1 MKRNRI
7 FAWMAV
13 AMTLAACSTNDIA
26 DITANDA
33 DNIVNIASVTRSGE
47 GGTATSTMTAP
58 FHLVNVTQ
66 QTNYGWKCEA
76 DYTYNSS
83 TSQYAR
89 KDGDL
94 VVWCNIK
101 SDNSS
106 EQMVANEFQAFSPL
120 RTVANE
126 ASYTTFQI
134 LPDQST
140 PDKLAAA
147 DWMTATATSTKAAAT
162 DGLSLNFVH
171 KNAKLHFDVT
181 LKDDAAALTV
191 NDNTAALTS
200 NNFKVLGTITPYYNS
215 TGNSKTI
222 DAIVEADKD
231 YSGVNLIEVT
241 IDGDTYA
248 APIPSNL
255 LIQTAEGTQYNF
267 EEGKQ
272 YNFDLVIGHD
282 QATISSVYVADWG
295 EGSIDLNGNDD
306 ALLKI
311 DYKTEII
318 DGRTTYLVYNYDGY
332 NAWIDAAIS
341 NAQLSNSSHGY
352 YPEEYNTDVSLILKR
367 DIYVPAGA
375 TLKRIV
381 KEGFNKLTFN
391 GVIDGQGHTI
401 HIASQDL
408 TTFFNGICAYNSG
421 TIKNLNFDIDNIQ
434 SQVWVSLV
442 GENNN
447 DGVIENCRLNGDIKV
462 YLMPNGSGYA
472 KQAVGICAYNYGKII
487 ACENNINITS
497 DGSANNPIEAAPIC
511 INNYGTIIGCIN
523 NGNINIS
530 TGDSYQAAAGIVA
543 LYLFSGNVVSCVN
556 TGEIISKIAIA
567 YNVYG
572 GNMSHCYWNNSGE
585 GYKAFDSQSSGSVSN
600 CAYAPSWTEEIINN
614 LNTATDED
622 GNSIEYYGYMFT
634 TDANGKLII
643 VPYTPSSSSSA
654 ARR

>member
-83 TSQYAR
+83 TGQYAR

-106 EQMVANEFQAFSPL
+106 ERMVANEFQAFSPL

-140 PDKLAAA
+140 ADKLAAA

-162 DGLSLNFVH
+162 DGLSLNFEH

-181 LKDDAAALTV
+181 LKGDV
-191 NDNTAALTS
+191 AALTS
-200 NNFKVLGTITPYYNS
+200 NNFKVLGAITPYYNS

-241 IDGDTYA
+241 IDGETYA

-272 YNFDLVIGHD
+272 YNFDLVIGHN
-282 QATISSVYVADWG
+282 QATISSVSVTDW
-295 EGSIDLNGNDD
+295 EDDSIDLNGNDD
-306 ALLKI
+306 ALLEG
-311 DYKTEII
+311 YKVSVDPET
-318 DGRTTYLVYNYDGY
+318 GVRTFTVSNY
-332 NAWIDAAIS
+332 NAFKLWSETNDVANTNITLDGDITVPDGETLPYIS
-341 NAQLSNSSHGY
+341 S
-352 YPEEYNTDVSLILKR
+352 
-367 DIYVPAGA
+367 
-375 TLKRIV
+375 
-381 KEGFNKLTFN
+381 FN
-391 GVIDGQGHTI
+391 GVFDGKGHTI
-401 HIASQDL
+401 KNIKNLVEYKHCILGS
-408 TTFFNGICAYNSG
+408 TNYG
-421 TIKNLNFDIDNIQ
+421 TIKNVNFDIDITTEIF
-434 SQVWVSLV
+434 SGIVVS
-442 GENNN
+442 NNE
-447 DGVIENCRLNGDIKV
+447 GTIENCTISGSAITSQGD
-462 YLMPNGSGYA
+462 YRRFS
-472 KQAVGICAYNYGKII
+472 GICAHNQDGIII
-487 ACENNINITS
+487 ACVNNISVTQPKGDINGTITS
-497 DGSANNPIEAAPIC
+497 GGIC
-511 INNYGTIIGCIN
+511 EQNGGLIIGCIN
-523 NGNINIS
+523 NGNISLVSANNAQYHVI
-530 TGDSYQAAAGIVA
+530 AGIA
-543 LYLFSGNVVSCVN
+543 ANNKYSYYRTYYGTIIACAN
-556 TGEIISKIAIA
+556 TGTISSNNPIFHNSDPQSKTDYCYWTQGNESTTDMTNSGKVTSWDDMTISKL
-567 YNVYG
+567 
-572 GNMSHCYWNNSGE
+572 NSA
-585 GYKAFDSQSSGSVSN
+585 K
-600 CAYAPSWTEEIINN
+600 
-614 LNTATDED
+614 D
-622 GNSIEYYGYMFT
+622 GDDVDAKTIKEYGYEFK
-634 TDANGKLII
+634 TDDNGKLII
-643 VPYTPSSSSSA
+643 VPYTPSSSSA

>member
-1 MKRNRI
+1 MKKKKI
-7 FAWMAV
+7 FALMA
-13 AMTLAACSTNDIA
+13 AALSLTACSTNDIA
-26 DITANDA
+26 DITHDDA
-33 DNIVNIASVTRSGE
+33 DNVVNVASVTRSPE
-47 GGTATSTMTAP
+47 GGTTTSTSSPMTAP
-58 FHLVNVTQ
+58 FHLVNKTQ
-66 QTNYGWKCEA
+66 QTVYGANYEA
-76 DYTYNSS
+76 DFQATLNEDGSVSGYTISNG
-83 TSQYAR
+83 
-89 KDGDL
+89 KIL
-94 VVWCNIK
+94 WCNK
-101 SDNSS
+101 MSDGVRMDNVF
-106 EQMVANEFQAFSPL
+106 EAFSPL
-120 RTVANE
+120 KTAENN
-126 ASYTTFQI
+126 ASFTTFNI
-134 LPDQST
+134 PTDQSSAQ
-140 PDKLAAA
+140 KLASA
-147 DWMTATATSTKAAAT
+147 DWMTATTTKKKAEATS
-162 DGLSLNFVH
+162 GLELIFSH
-171 KNAKLHFDVT
+171 RNAKLHFNVTFKGEVEASNVT
-181 LKDDAAALTV
+181 LSSD
-191 NDNTAALTS
+191 
-200 NNFKVLGTITPYYNS
+200 NFKVVDFITPCYTA

-222 DAIVEADKD
+222 EAIVEADKD

-241 IDGDTYA
+241 INFDANNSETYKVSL
-248 APIPSNL
+248 PSGL
-255 LIQTAEGTQYNF
+255 TQF

-282 QATISSVYVADWG
+282 QATISSVYVTDWG
-295 EGSIDLNGNDD
+295 EGSIDLQGNDD

-311 DYKTEII
+311 DYTIETI

-341 NAQLSNSSHGY
+341 NAQLSNSSQGY
-352 YPEEYNTDVSLILKR
+352 YPEEYNTDVSLKLKK

-600 CAYAPSWTEEIINN
+600 CAYAPSWTDEIINN
-614 LNTATDED
+614 LNTATDGD

>member
-147 DWMTATATSTKAAAT
+147 DWMTATKTLTKLN
-162 DGLSLNFVH
+162 DNNQINSLDLNFEH
-171 KNAKLHFDVT
+171 RNAKLHFNVT
-181 LKDDAAALTV
+181 INDDANGITANDITV
-191 NDNTAALTS
+191 IGGI
-200 NNFKVLGTITPYYNS
+200 KPYYNS
-215 TGNSKTI
+215 GENTI
-222 DAIVEADKD
+222 EAIVEPVSDLSTTTGK
-231 YSGVNLIEVT
+231 LIQIKISDDET
-241 IDGDTYA
+241 LA
-248 APIPSNL
+248 ASFPSNL
-255 LIQTAEGTQYNF
+255 TSLSP
-267 EEGKQ
+267 GKQ
-272 YNFDLVIGHD
+272 YNFSLSIGHD

-381 KEGFNKLTFN
+381 KEDDNKLTFN

-472 KQAVGICAYNYGKII
+472 EQAVGICAYNYGKII

-497 DGSANNPIEAAPIC
+497 DGSGNNPIEAAPIC
-511 INNYGTIIGCIN
+511 INNKGTIIGCIN

-530 TGDSYQAAAGIVA
+530 TGDSYQAAGIVA
-543 LYLFSGNVVSCVN
+543 LFLYSGNVVSCVN

-567 YNVYG
+567 YDVNG
-572 GNMSHCYWNNSGE
+572 GNMSHCYWNNSDQ
-585 GYKAFDSQSSGSVSN
+585 GYKAYNNYNSGTVSN
-600 CAYAPSWTEEIINN
+600 CVYAASWTDEIINN
-614 LNTATDED
+614 LNTAQD
-622 GNSIEYYGYMFT
+622 GDNKTIQDYGYEFT
-634 TDANGKLII
+634 TDTNGKLII
-643 VPYTPSSSSSA
+643 VPSTSSSSSA

>member
-83 TSQYAR
+83 TGQYAR

-106 EQMVANEFQAFSPL
+106 ERMVANEFQAFSPL

-140 PDKLAAA
+140 ADKLAAA

-162 DGLSLNFVH
+162 DGLSLNFEH

-181 LKDDAAALTV
+181 LKGDV
-191 NDNTAALTS
+191 AALTS
-200 NNFKVLGTITPYYNS
+200 NNFKVLGAITPYYNS

-222 DAIVEADKD
+222 DATVEADKD

-241 IDGDTYA
+241 IDGETYA

-282 QATISSVYVADWG
+282 QATISSVSVTDW
-295 EGSIDLNGNDD
+295 EDDSIDLNGNDD
-306 ALLKI
+306 ALLEG
-311 DYKTEII
+311 YKVSVDPET
-318 DGRTTYLVYNYDGY
+318 GVRTFTVSNY
-332 NAWIDAAIS
+332 NAFKLWSETNDVANTNITLDGDITVPDGETLPYIS
-341 NAQLSNSSHGY
+341 S
-352 YPEEYNTDVSLILKR
+352 
-367 DIYVPAGA
+367 
-375 TLKRIV
+375 
-381 KEGFNKLTFN
+381 FN
-391 GVIDGQGHTI
+391 GVFDGKGHTI
-401 HIASQDL
+401 KNIKNLVEYKHCILGS
-408 TTFFNGICAYNSG
+408 TNYG
-421 TIKNLNFDIDNIQ
+421 TIKNVNFDIDITTEIF
-434 SQVWVSLV
+434 SGIVVS
-442 GENNN
+442 NNE
-447 DGVIENCRLNGDIKV
+447 GTIENCTISGSAITSQGD
-462 YLMPNGSGYA
+462 YRRFS
-472 KQAVGICAYNYGKII
+472 GICAHNQDGIII
-487 ACENNINITS
+487 ACVNNISVTQPKGDINGTITS
-497 DGSANNPIEAAPIC
+497 GGIC
-511 INNYGTIIGCIN
+511 EQNGGLIIGCIN
-523 NGNINIS
+523 NGNISLVSANNAQYHVI
-530 TGDSYQAAAGIVA
+530 AGIA
-543 LYLFSGNVVSCVN
+543 ANNKYSYYRTYYGTIIACAN
-556 TGEIISKIAIA
+556 TGTISSNNPIFHNSDPQSKTDYCYWTQGNESTTDMTNSGKVTSWDDMTISKL
-567 YNVYG
+567 
-572 GNMSHCYWNNSGE
+572 NSA
-585 GYKAFDSQSSGSVSN
+585 K
-600 CAYAPSWTEEIINN
+600 
-614 LNTATDED
+614 D
-622 GNSIEYYGYMFT
+622 GDDVDAKTIKEYGYEFK
-634 TDANGKLII
+634 TDDNGKLII
-643 VPYTPSSSSSA
+643 VPYTPSSSSA

>member
-1 MKRNRI
+1 MKNKKI
-7 FAWMAV
+7 FALMA
-13 AMTLAACSTNDIA
+13 AALSLAACSTNDVA
-26 DITANDA
+26 DITHDDA
-33 DNIVNIASVTRSGE
+33 DNVVNVASVTRSPE
-47 GGTATSTMTAP
+47 GGTASSTSSPMSAP
-58 FHLVNVTQ
+58 FHLVNKTQ
-66 QTNYGWKCEA
+66 QTVYRANYEA
-76 DYTYNSS
+76 DFQATLNEDGSVSGYTISNG
-83 TSQYAR
+83 
-89 KDGDL
+89 KIL
-94 VVWCNIK
+94 WCNKK
-101 SDNSS
+101 SNNVRMDNVF
-106 EQMVANEFQAFSPL
+106 EAFSPL
-120 RTVANE
+120 TTDDNN
-126 ASYTTFQI
+126 ASYTTFN
-134 LPDQST
+134 LPTDQST
-140 PDKLAAA
+140 ATLLQSA
-147 DWMTATATSTKAAAT
+147 DWMTATTTKKKAEATN
-162 DGLSLNFVH
+162 GLELIFSH
-171 KNAKLHFDVT
+171 RNAKLHFNVTFKEDVKASNVT
-181 LKDDAAALTV
+181 LSSD
-191 NDNTAALTS
+191 
-200 NNFKVLGTITPYYNS
+200 NFKVVGSITPYYTES
-215 TGNSKTI
+215 TTDNRKTL
-222 DAIVEADKD
+222 DAIVYAKKD
-231 YSGVNLIEVT
+231 YSNVNLIEVT
-241 IDGDTYA
+241 IDGETYA

-272 YNFDLVIGHD
+272 YNFDLAIGHD
-282 QATISSVYVADWG
+282 QASISSVSVTDW
-295 EGSIDLNGNDD
+295 EDDSIDLNGNDD

-442 GENNN
+442 GDNNN

-600 CAYAPSWTEEIINN
+600 CAYAPSWTDEIINN
-614 LNTATDED
+614 LNTATDGD